1 MSRFQEQAPYNSS
14 APPYGGEAPKYNPGM
29 SQPYAPSGPP
39 APYGGEGGFGSG
51 LDKSPYDGD
60 RFKPK
65 KRFNDPIFLILFIA
79 QVSGVH
85 SSYCWMHLTNFPGY
99 AFFGKSLRDTVLSLG

>member
-1 MSRFQEQAPYNSS
+1 MSRFQEQSPYNSS

-60 RFKPK
+60 RFKLK

-79 QVSGVH
+79 QVSG
-85 SSYCWMHLTNFPGY
+85 SYFILLMHLTYFRDY
-99 AFFGKSLRDTVLSLG
+99 ASFGKSLRDTVLSLG

>member
-1 MSRFQEQAPYNSS
+1 MSRFQEQPPYNSS

-39 APYGGEGGFGSG
+39 APYGGEGGFGSD

-79 QVSGVH
+79 QVSG
-85 SSYCWMHLTNFPGY
+85 SYFILLD
-99 AFFGKSLRDTVLSLG
+99 ASDLLSRLCIIR